1 MPLTEQQLVDRARA
15 GDRQAMG
22 ELLANHHNR
31 LYNVAL
37 RMVNHQDDALELTQ
51 DAMLKIVE
59 HLQSY
64 DGRAQLSTWMI
75 RITMNL
81 SISHLRKRKLRKTAS
96 LDATVTGSLSG
107 GDGEVSTPLSDR
119 IETKN
124 ELSAQQCV
132 QESEMLAALHDAM
145 GRLDEEFRS
154 VLVLRDV
161 NEMDYR
167 EIADILEVPVGTVKS
182 RLFRARL
189 ALREEMSGLYP
200 ELREEKEGTKVG

>member
-1 MPLTEQQLVDRARA
+1 MPSTEQQLVDRALA
-15 GDRQAMG
+15 GDRHAMG
-22 ELLANHHNR
+22 ELLSNYRNR
-31 LYNVAL
+31 LFNVAL
-37 RMVNHQDDALELTQ
+37 RMVSHQDDAQELTQ

-59 HLQSY
+59 HLKDY
-64 DGRAQLSTWMI
+64 DGRSQLSTWMI

-96 LDATVTGSLSG
+96 LDSTAGPGLSG
-107 GDGEVSTPLSDR
+107 GDGEVSTSLSDR
-119 IETKN
+119 IETKS
-124 ELSAQQCV
+124 ELPPDQCV
-132 QESEMLAALHDAM
+132 EESEMLVHLHEAM
-145 GRLDEEFRS
+145 QRLDEEFRS

-189 ALREEMSGLYP
+189 ALREEMSRAYP
-200 ELREEKEGTKVG
+200 ELRTTDK